1 MSENNDNKQ
10 HRLTSAY
17 DRMLDNVRSAWQQ
30 ASKET
35 RPKLDVLIATAREK
49 ISELEELTVEEAEK
63 IGEYLKRD
71 LQDAADY
78 LVSDEARELADWFK
92 FDVQLIEDEL
102 LELFTSVA
110 DQTKLELMALQQQ
123 AAHAGEYHTGEI
135 TGIGTL
141 ACNNCGEQLHFHATG
156 HIPPCPKCHQT
167 VFKRS
172 E

>member
-71 LQDAADY
+71 LQPFG
-78 LVSDEARELADWFK
+78 LVIAIQQRAQGRYQTQV
-92 FDVQLIEDEL
+92 VQLGG
-102 LELFTSVA
+102 SQVV
-110 DQTKLELMALQQQ
+110 DQGVKPAR
-123 AAHAGEYHTGEI
+123 H
-135 TGIGTL
+135 L
-141 ACNNCGEQLHFHATG
+141 AT
-156 HIPPCPKCHQT
+156 
-167 VFKRS
+167 
-172 E
+172 